1 MPASILLQTALEP
14 SDLDML
20 RRFLEAWCE
29 ENHVSIAG
37 EEARQVAVGL
47 IAWYQSDLTD
57 RSEFRKAFETS
68 LPLPRELN
76 TLLGRL
82 ATV

>member
-1 MPASILLQTALEP
+1 MPISIPSQTALET

-29 ENHVSIAG
+29 ENHVDIAG
-37 EEARQVAVGL
+37 EEASQVAAGL

-57 RSEFRKAFETS
+57 RTGFRTAFETS
-68 LPLPRELN
+68 LPLPHELT

-82 ATV
+82 SAA